1 MQNISSAL
9 IIRERFFYSLFK
21 YKLNKFVKFRALEIG
36 SGDAF
41 LIENEG
47 KQILFDSGGSESRII
62 DLISPNKIIDLAIC
76 SHNDSDHANG
86 FIGLLK
92 SPSHEIKEIWLPGM
106 WVPILNFIIENEI
119 NGKLTEIIFRDK
131 RGINDIRD
139 YNSLV
144 EESNVSIEIF
154 DEGLQRIS
162 EIEEYVILP
171 HFYLFTSFYWF
182 NSPIINLGRI
192 LKIAGL
198 AYKKGSLIR
207 WFKPESINPTIQ
219 NPNYGFKPLNSKEV
233 VKIDRVAESNVLSLM
248 FLTMENKFS
257 LVFEFYNDDKPI
269 ITFSADSDFSFLEN
283 KTYNNNIIVTAPH
296 HGSENNSIVYRKIK
310 GDNIIW
316 IRSDRKNKNRPCL
329 DFKNLPNKYCLSC
342 AVKNYKKEIFFEY
355 DFMKNRWNWKSGIKC
370 DCK

>member
-1 MQNISSAL
+1 M
-9 IIRERFFYSLFK
+9 
-21 YKLNKFVKFRALEIG
+21 KFRALEIG

-41 LIENEG
+41 LIEKEG
-47 KQILFDSGGSESRII
+47 KQILFDSGGSESKII

-106 WVPILNFIIENEI
+106 WVPILNFIIKNEI
-119 NGKLTEIIFRDK
+119 NGKLIRKYNRDIKEIF
-131 RGINDIRD
+131 D

-144 EESNVSIEIF
+144 EESNVSIETF
-154 DEGLQRIS
+154 DEGLQQIS
-162 EIEEYVILP
+162 EIEENFFFPNFHIITY
-171 HFYLFTSFYWF
+171 FYWF
-182 NSPIINLGRI
+182 NNAIINLDRI

-207 WFKPESINPTIQ
+207 WFKPESENPTIQ

-233 VKIDRVAESNVLSLM
+233 VKIDRVAESNFSSLL
-248 FLTMENKFS
+248 FLTIENKFS

-269 ITFSADSDFSFLEN
+269 ITFSADSDFSFLGS
-283 KTYNNNIIVTAPH
+283 KTYYNNIIVTAPH
-296 HGSENNSIVYRKIK
+296 HGSENNSIVYKKII

-316 IRSDRKNKNRPCL
+316 IRSDRKNRNRPCL
-329 DFKNLPNKYCLSC
+329 DFKNLSDKYCLSC
-342 AVKNYKKEIFFEY
+342 SVKNHKEEICFDYIFS
-355 DFMKNRWNWKSGIKC
+355 KNLWNWKRGMKC

>member
-1 MQNISSAL
+1 M
-9 IIRERFFYSLFK
+9 
-21 YKLNKFVKFRALEIG
+21 KFRALEIG

-47 KQILFDSGGSESRII
+47 KQILFDSGGSESKII

-119 NGKLTEIIFRDK
+119 NRKRIEIIFRYDEGVK
-131 RGINDIRD
+131 DIREKVFD

-154 DEGLQRIS
+154 DERLQRIS
-162 EIEEYVILP
+162 EIEEYAIFP
-171 HFYLFTSFYWF
+171 HFCLFPSFYLS
-182 NSPIINLGRI
+182 NSAIINLEKI

-207 WFKPESINPTIQ
+207 WFKPESENPTIQ

-233 VKIDRVAESNVLSLM
+233 VKIDRVDKSNVLSLL
-248 FLTMENKFS
+248 FLTIENKFS

-329 DFKNLPNKYCLSC
+329 DFKNLPDKYCLSC

-355 DFMKNRWNWKSGIKC
+355 DFMKNRWNWKSGIKG